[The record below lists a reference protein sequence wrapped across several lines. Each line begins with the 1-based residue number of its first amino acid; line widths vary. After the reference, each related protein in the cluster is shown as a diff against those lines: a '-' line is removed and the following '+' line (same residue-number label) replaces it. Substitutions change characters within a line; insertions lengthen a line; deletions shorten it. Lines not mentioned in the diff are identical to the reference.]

1 MAGIDIGLL
10 YLLPVKDCDQS
21 PVSFVLTGFLGGGV
35 SFFMSYDNNQ
45 K

>member
-21 PVSFVLTGFLGGGV
+21 PVSFVLTGFWGGV